1 MWDRIYSRFRGSPA
15 QRQVVE
21 VLLRY
26 GLRVAENR
34 LYCGDIE
41 LSLSKVARAAEVDRR
56 AVMSAVAAI
65 WRDEGLRR
73 IFAGLQ
79 PTCNLTQMASALG
92 WGVVEIIPVD
102 ASQPGIL
109 AAVSAL
115 LAAEDIS
122 IRQAIVDDV
131 QLAEQPRL
139 YIVTEAP
146 LPGRL
151 LASIRESPGVKAVV
165 AY

>member
-1 MWDRIYSRFRGSPA
+1 MWDRIYSHFRGLPA

-21 VLLRY
+21 MLLRY
-26 GLRVAENR
+26 GLRVEEGR

-56 AVMSAVAAI
+56 AVMSAI
-65 WRDEGLRR
+65 TTIGEDEELRI
-73 IFAGLQ
+73 IFRTLQ
-79 PTCNLTQMASALG
+79 PTCNLKEMAPALG

-109 AAVSAL
+109 AAVSSL
-115 LAAEDIS
+115 LAAAGIS

-146 LPGRL
+146 LPGHL
-151 LASIRESPGVKAVV
+151 LAAMRESPGVKGVV

>member
-1 MWDRIYSRFRGSPA
+1 MWNRVYRYFKSLPA
-15 QRQVVE
+15 QQRVVE
-21 VLLRY
+21 LLLRY
-26 GLRVAENR
+26 GVRVDKAR

-41 LSLSKVARAAEVDRR
+41 LSFIKVARAAGVDRR
-56 AVMSAVAAI
+56 AVMSVVATI
-65 WRDEGLRR
+65 WDEDELRR
-73 IFAGLQ
+73 IFRALQ
-79 PTCNLTQMASALG
+79 PTCNLQEMASELG

-109 AAVSAL
+109 ATVSSL
-115 LAAEDIS
+115 IAAEGIS

-139 YIVTEAP
+139 YIVTEGP
-146 LPGRL
+146 LPGHL
-151 LASIRESPGVKAVV
+151 LTSIRESVGVRGVV